1 MRPQAKSIPP
11 KNCLPIRTTCV
22 LKGMALICPLFLVGR
37 STTPTATRR
46 YVQQRGIGLI
56 LFKYPTLTLEYKQCQ
71 RFQKVD
77 GYFRTEVMGETK

>member
-1 MRPQAKSIPP
+1 MSPRAKSIPW

-22 LKGMALICPLFLVGR
+22 LKGMALICPLFLVRR
-37 STTPTATRR
+37 STAPTATRR
-46 YVQQRGIGLI
+46 YVQQRGVGLI

-77 GYFRTEVMGETK
+77 GYFHTQMIGETK